1 MLASRRHRTQMKQW
15 IKIALTR
22 EVVITSLGVAAVVG
36 TILVA
41 INCGDRIVSGIIT
54 RTDILKMTLTY
65 CVPYM
70 VSTYASVKAITKRP

>member
-1 MLASRRHRTQMKQW
+1 MKQW

-22 EVVITSLGVAAVVG
+22 EVVTTSLGVAAVVG

-41 INCGDRIVSGIIT
+41 INCGDHICSGAVT
-54 RTDILKMTLTY
+54 RADILKMALTY

-70 VSTYASVKAITKRP
+70 VSTYASVKAITKRST